1 MHSTDGFRGVVGF
14 DGVMRRTSRRFRHL
28 RALPVAV
35 LTLLAALSALIVSS
49 PGAAVAG
56 ATGSGPTPLAATAIA
71 AGYDHTCALLATG
84 DVRCWGYGASGQ
96 LGYGNRSTIGDDET
110 PASAGN
116 VPLGGKAT
124 AIAAGYEHTCALL
137 TTGDVRCWG
146 LSGYGQLGY
155 GNTHNIGDDETP
167 ATAGNVPLGDKAI
180 AITAGK
186 YHTCALLTTGDVRC
200 WGGGASGQLGYG
212 NRNRIGDDETP
223 ATAGNIPLGAKATA
237 IAAGGDHTCALLSTG
252 DVRCWGA
259 GAYGQLGYGNTN
271 NIGDDETPA
280 SAGNVQFGGGA
291 IAIAAGEYHTCALLT
306 SGSLRCWGDGANGQL
321 GYGNTHNIGDR
332 DVPLFAGGVPLGAQ
346 ATAITAGDAHTCAV
360 LTTGDVRCWG
370 SGGNGRLGYGNTT
383 NIGNDETP
391 ATTGNITL
399 GAKATAIAAG
409 DSHTCALLTTGGV
422 RCWGYGYY
430 GQLGYGN
437 TNTIGDDETPATAGD
452 VPLGFAATTT
462 QPSASRLT
470 VHTNH
475 RRDRHPAYTWHLTG
489 ALTSTDPTSAH
500 VCGGHL
506 TIQVRYQHK
515 TLATRHPAL
524 TTTCHYTTNVKITR
538 HRLLR
543 ALPRRLRNH
552 PHRRVT
558 LHTTL
563 TWPGNHYLTP
573 TTHHLT
579 LYAR

>member
-200 WGGGASGQLGYG
+200 WG
-212 NRNRIGDDETP
+212 
-223 ATAGNIPLGAKATA
+223 
-237 IAAGGDHTCALLSTG
+237 
-252 DVRCWGA
+252 A

-291 IAIAAGEYHTCALLT
+291 TAIAAGGTHTCALLST
-306 SGSLRCWGDGANGQL
+306 GSISCWGSGYYGQL
-321 GYGNTHNIGDR
+321 GHGNTHNIGDR
-332 DVPLFAGGVPLGAQ
+332 DAPLFAGNVPLGAQ
-346 ATAITAGDAHTCAV
+346 ATTITAGDAHTCAL

-370 SGGNGRLGYGNTT
+370 SGGNGRLGYGNK
-383 NIGNDETP
+383 NSIGDDETP

-399 GAKATAIAAG
+399 GAKATAITAGAA
-409 DSHTCALLTTGGV
+409 HTCALLTTGGV

-437 TNTIGDDETPATAGD
+437 TNTIGDDETPATAGN
-452 VPLGFAATTT
+452 VNLGSEATTT

-489 ALTSTDPTSAH
+489 TLISTYPPSAH

-506 TIQVRYQHK
+506 TIRVRYQHH

-524 TTTCHYTTNVKITR
+524 TTTCHYTTHLKITK
-538 HRLLR
+538 HRLR
-543 ALPRRLRNH
+543 HALPRRLRNH

>member
-1 MHSTDGFRGVVGF
+1 MNPSHH
-14 DGVMRRTSRRFRHL
+14 RHHRHHRSARL
-28 RALPVAV
+28 LALVAL
-35 LTLLAALSALIVSS
+35 LTLGALTILR

-56 ATGSGPTPLAATAIA
+56 SAGSSPIPLTATAIAASSSHTCALLSTGDVHCWGYGSYGQLGYGNTHSIGDDETPASAGNVPLGGRATAIA
-71 AGYDHTCALLATG
+71 AGGHHTCALLSTG
-84 DVRCWGYGASGQ
+84 DVRCWGLGNSGQ
-96 LGYGNRSTIGDDET
+96 LGYGNTYTIGDNET

-124 AIAAGYEHTCALL
+124 AI
-137 TTGDVRCWG
+137 
-146 LSGYGQLGY
+146 
-155 GNTHNIGDDETP
+155 
-167 ATAGNVPLGDKAI
+167 TAGS
-180 AITAGK
+180 

-200 WGGGASGQLGYG
+200 WGEGTSGQLGYG
-212 NRNRIGDDETP
+212 NTNRIGDNETP
-223 ATAGNIPLGAKATA
+223 ASAGNVPLGVPLGAKVTA
-237 IAAGGDHTCALLSTG
+237 ITAGSYHTCALLSTG
-252 DVRCWGA
+252 DVRCWGE
-259 GAYGQLGYGNTN
+259 GFYGRLGYGNTN
-271 NIGDDETPA
+271 SIGDDETPA

-437 TNTIGDDETPATAGD
+437 TNTIGDDETPATAGN
-452 VPLGFAATTT
+452 VNLGSEATTT

-563 TWPGNHYLTP
+563 TWPGNPYLSP